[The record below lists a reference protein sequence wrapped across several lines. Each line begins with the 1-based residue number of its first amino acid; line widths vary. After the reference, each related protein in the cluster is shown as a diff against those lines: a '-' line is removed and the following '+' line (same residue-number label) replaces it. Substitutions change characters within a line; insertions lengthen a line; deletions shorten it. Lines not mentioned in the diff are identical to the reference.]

1 MARSIRVACA
11 WCFLGTL
18 SSTLT
23 SRWFQHLCSPASGYT
38 FRSALQIP
46 RCPSPITSFGAFI
59 PRSLR
64 SRSTADQLSVDSRC
78 PLATVTIVLRPSANP
93 ARATSTAA
101 FSCSSPAFQAPH
113 SRAAHGDRSVAQR
126 QVARLAMT
134 VAVARSRVD
143 LLASLRLL
151 ASQQFGHFLLEKILQ
166 PRLDP
171 LAHQALEAV
180 PRRS

>member
-78 PLATVTIVLRPSANP
+78 PLATVTIVVPLLLQSSDRGRRQRRRFAQKTPQGQVEVSLRQAVQIELRQKLGHFLRL
-93 ARATSTAA
+93 ALEQRQDAA
-101 FSCSSPAFQAPH
+101 LEASLQAPH

-143 LLASLRLL
+143 
-151 ASQQFGHFLLEKILQ
+151 
-166 PRLDP
+166 
-171 LAHQALEAV
+171 
-180 PRRS
+180 